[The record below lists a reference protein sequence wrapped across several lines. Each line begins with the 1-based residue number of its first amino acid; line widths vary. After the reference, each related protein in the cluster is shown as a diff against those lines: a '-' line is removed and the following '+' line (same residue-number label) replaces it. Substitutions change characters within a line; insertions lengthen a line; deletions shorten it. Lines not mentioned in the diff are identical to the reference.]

1 MKYDVILVG
10 TGFSGSVIARILSEN
25 LGLKSLVLER
35 REHIAGNMFDKVDAY
50 GIRVQQYGPH
60 TFITDSEW
68 IVNFIKKYA
77 EWVPW
82 DVTAKVEIDK
92 KLYTLPFNYQFI
104 REYYESNY
112 AEKLI
117 RKLEVAFEGK
127 ERVSIFEILDNRDS
141 DIVDFG
147 EMLCQKDYFPY
158 SSKQW
163 GIPMEAMD
171 RSVISRVKFA
181 LSNDNRY
188 IQQRY
193 QYIPTK
199 GFTDF
204 FKNML
209 SDDNIT
215 VKTGTDALP
224 HIKFDEEK
232 QRVLFEWDGEIYDCP
247 VVFTGP
253 IDELFQSQYGSLPYR
268 SLDIKFESFDV
279 DSYQDVPF
287 VSYPQTEGYTRIV
300 EYKKLTN
307 QHIKD
312 KTSISIE
319 YPVPYVPDL
328 NQPYYPIVN
337 AENME
342 LYQKYKSL
350 SEKYHNLFVCGRLGD
365 YKYYN
370 MDAAIERALEVEK
383 EIESYVRE

>member
-1 MKYDVILVG
+1 M
-10 TGFSGSVIARILSEN
+10 
-25 LGLKSLVLER
+25 
-35 REHIAGNMFDKVDAY
+35 
-50 GIRVQQYGPH
+50 P
-60 TFITDSEW
+60 
-68 IVNFIKKYA
+68 
-77 EWVPW
+77 
-82 DVTAKVEIDK
+82 
-92 KLYTLPFNYQFI
+92 
-104 REYYESNY
+104 
-112 AEKLI
+112 
-117 RKLEVAFEGK
+117 
-127 ERVSIFEILDNRDS
+127 
-141 DIVDFG
+141 
-147 EMLCQKDYFPY
+147 C
-158 SSKQW
+158 
-163 GIPMEAMD
+163 
-171 RSVISRVKFA
+171 
-181 LSNDNRY
+181 
-188 IQQRY
+188 
-193 QYIPTK
+193 
-199 GFTDF
+199 
-204 FKNML
+204 
-209 SDDNIT
+209 
-215 VKTGTDALP
+215 
-224 HIKFDEEK
+224 
-232 QRVLFEWDGEIYDCP
+232 C
-247 VVFTGP
+247 
-253 IDELFQSQYGSLPYR
+253 SLPYR